1 MVAIRRTSAGQEV
14 SDEQVTAGEDGHAYA
29 HRHRMHLGEA
39 GGPCPGFD
47 RVQCL
52 GVTDVMQT
60 EDMKARQRV
69 NTALV
74 AGLGAGVVGALSS
87 VGAELVLNVP
97 FPLLT
102 DTAVSAFLAGL
113 AGGLLYAVLIRI
125 VRRPVSLLWI
135 LTLGIATVD
144 SLLIALLPLPAGQ
157 GLQAGTPFDG
167 LMIPIAQL
175 GALLGVGHFGT
186 THFPAMYLPAD
197 TVLHYIPA
205 LAVAVL
211 VPRWAQHH
219 NTHATHEA
227 HALGGGR

>member
-1 MVAIRRTSAGQEV
+1 
-14 SDEQVTAGEDGHAYA
+14 
-29 HRHRMHLGEA
+29 
-39 GGPCPGFD
+39 
-47 RVQCL
+47 
-52 GVTDVMQT
+52 MQT
-60 EDMKARQRV
+60 EEMKARQRV

-113 AGGLLYAVLIRI
+113 AGALLYAALVRI

-167 LMIPIAQL
+167 LIIPIAQL

-197 TVLHYIPA
+197 TCAPLHPRARGGGARPA
-205 LAVAVL
+205 LGQASQYARD
-211 VPRWAQHH
+211 PGSACFGRRPM
-219 NTHATHEA
+219 TPPS
-227 HALGGGR
+227 ALPYLFAGSG